1 MKVTLENIYTV
12 LFSVLCFSLSFI
24 GDRFYAIPNGINIS
38 LVLIFP
44 FLVNK
49 QKFIDHIVKK
59 PIVWFAVFLSFI
71 LVKSAL
77 LGHFLEDI
85 SVIKKL
91 SQVLLL
97 LILSCG
103 IKPKSTDTLKSGVV
117 LGTLIAVIYSVI
129 KIGII
134 VIQTTTFNFA
144 KGPIINET
152 LPVQRLYLGLLCTIS
167 LILVIE
173 KFFKNRQKLNLFL
186 AVLFILFVFLIAA
199 RIAIISVLIV
209 IIYYVFT
216 MIKKAKHKYIVLLLI
231 ISATSMV
238 VLSNNNLSKRILH
251 LDDTF
256 RETYVDKIA
265 MHEPRFLI
273 WKYSYEALQS
283 TNLFLGNGFNRT
295 EEKLVSSYKKIPQL
309 KKRGWF
315 INKRF
320 NTHNQYIDI
329 ALSQGF
335 IGLSLFLIF
344 LFQLFVIAKKSH
356 SDFLLLLSALIYM
369 LVYNNF
375 HRVIGV
381 YIFSLIFIFI
391 LEKSNYQKLK
401 K

>member
-1 MKVTLENIYTV
+1 MKVTLDNIYTV
-12 LFSVLCFSLSFI
+12 LFSVLCFSLAFI

-49 QKFIDHIVKK
+49 QKFINHIVKK

-71 LVKSAL
+71 LVKSVL

-103 IKPKSTDTLKSGVV
+103 IKPKSTETLKSGVV
-117 LGTLIAVIYSVI
+117 LGTFIAVIYSII

-167 LILVIE
+167 LILVLDR
-173 KFFKNRQKLNLFL
+173 FFKNRQKLNLFL
-186 AVLFILFVFLIAA
+186 AVLFTLFVFLIAA

-209 IIYYVFT
+209 IIYYVFI
-216 MIKKAKHKYIVLLLI
+216 MIKAKYKYIFLLLI
-231 ISATSMV
+231 ISTTSMG
-238 VLSNNNLSKRILH
+238 VLLNNNLSKRILH

-256 RETYVDKIA
+256 RESYVDKIA

-309 KKRGWF
+309 KKRAWF

-356 SDFLLLLSALIYM
+356 SDLLLLLSALIYM

>member
-1 MKVTLENIYTV
+1 MKVTLDNIYTV
-12 LFSVLCFSLSFI
+12 LFSVLCFSLAFI

-49 QKFIDHIVKK
+49 QKFINHIVKK

-71 LVKSAL
+71 LVKSVL

-103 IKPKSTDTLKSGVV
+103 IKPKSTETLKSGVV
-117 LGTLIAVIYSVI
+117 LGTFIAVIYSII

-186 AVLFILFVFLIAA
+186 AVLFTLFVFLIAA

-209 IIYYVFT
+209 IIYYVFI
-216 MIKKAKHKYIVLLLI
+216 MIKAKYKYIVLLLI
-231 ISATSMV
+231 ISTTSMV
-238 VLSNNNLSKRILH
+238 VLLNNNLSKRILH

-256 RETYVDKIA
+256 RESYVDKIA

-309 KKRGWF
+309 KKSAWF

-320 NTHNQYIDI
+320 NTHNQYLDI

>member
-1 MKVTLENIYTV
+1 MKVTLDNIYTV
-12 LFSVLCFSLSFI
+12 LFSVLCFSLAFI

-49 QKFIDHIVKK
+49 QKFINHIVKK
-59 PIVWFAVFLSFI
+59 PIVWFAIFLSFV
-71 LVKSAL
+71 LVKSVL

-91 SQVLLL
+91 SQALLL

-103 IKPKSTDTLKSGVV
+103 LKPKSTETLKSGIV
-117 LGTLIAVIYSVI
+117 LGTFIAVIYSLI

-134 VIQTTTFNFA
+134 VIQTTTFDFA

-167 LILVIE
+167 LILVLDR
-173 KFFKNRQKLNLFL
+173 FFKNRQKLNLFL
-186 AVLFILFVFLIAA
+186 AVLFTLFVFLIAA

-209 IIYYVFT
+209 IIYYVFI
-216 MIKKAKHKYIVLLLI
+216 MIKAKYKYIFLLLI
-231 ISATSMV
+231 ISTTSMV
-238 VLSNNNLSKRILH
+238 VLLNNNLSKRILH

-256 RETYVDKIA
+256 RESYVDKIA

-309 KKRGWF
+309 KKSAWF

-320 NTHNQYIDI
+320 NTHNQYLDI

>member
-1 MKVTLENIYTV
+1 MKVTLDNIYTV
-12 LFSVLCFSLSFI
+12 LFSVLCFSLAFI

-49 QKFIDHIVKK
+49 QKFINHIVKK

-71 LVKSAL
+71 LVKSVL

-103 IKPKSTDTLKSGVV
+103 IKPKSTETLKSGVV
-117 LGTLIAVIYSVI
+117 LGTFIAVIYSII

-186 AVLFILFVFLIAA
+186 AVLFTLFVFLIAA

-209 IIYYVFT
+209 IIYYVFI
-216 MIKKAKHKYIVLLLI
+216 MIKAKYKYIVLLLI
-231 ISATSMV
+231 ISTTSMV
-238 VLSNNNLSKRILH
+238 VLLNNNLSKRILH

-256 RETYVDKIA
+256 RERYVDKIA

-309 KKRGWF
+309 KKSAWF

-320 NTHNQYIDI
+320 NTHNQYLDI

>member
-1 MKVTLENIYTV
+1 MKVTLDNIYTV
-12 LFSVLCFSLSFI
+12 LFSVLCFSLAFI

-49 QKFIDHIVKK
+49 QKFINHIVKK

-71 LVKSAL
+71 LVKSVL

-91 SQVLLL
+91 SQALLL

-103 IKPKSTDTLKSGVV
+103 LKPKSTETLKSGIV
-117 LGTLIAVIYSVI
+117 LGTFIAVIYSLI

-134 VIQTTTFNFA
+134 VIQTTTFDFA

-167 LILVIE
+167 LILVLDR
-173 KFFKNRQKLNLFL
+173 FFKNRQKLNLFL
-186 AVLFILFVFLIAA
+186 AVLFTLFVFLIAA

-209 IIYYVFT
+209 IIYYVFI
-216 MIKKAKHKYIVLLLI
+216 MIKAKYKYIVLLLI
-231 ISATSMV
+231 ISTTSMV
-238 VLSNNNLSKRILH
+238 VILNNNLSKRILH

-256 RETYVDKIA
+256 RESYVDKIA

-309 KKRGWF
+309 KKRAWF

-356 SDFLLLLSALIYM
+356 SDLLLLLSALIYM

>member
-1 MKVTLENIYTV
+1 MRFSLDKIFTI
-12 LFSVLCFSLSFI
+12 LFSVLCFSLAFI
-24 GDRFYAIPNGINIS
+24 GDKYYAIPNGINIS
-38 LVLIFP
+38 LVLMFP

-49 QKFIDHIVKK
+49 KQVINHIVKK
-59 PIVWFAVFLSFI
+59 PIIWFAIFLSFI
-71 LVKSAL
+71 MVKSVL
-77 LGHFLEDI
+77 LGHLIEDI

-103 IKPKSTDTLKSGVV
+103 LKTKSIDTLKSGFI

-134 VIQTTTFNFA
+134 VIQTSAFNFA

-167 LILVIE
+167 LILVLQR
-173 KFFKNRQKLNLFL
+173 FFKNRQKLNLFL
-186 AVLFILFVFLIAA
+186 AALFTSFVFLIAA
-199 RIAIISVLIV
+199 RIAIFSILIV
-209 IIYYVFT
+209 IIYYVLT
-216 MIKKAKHKYIVLLLI
+216 ILKAKYKYIALLLI
-231 ISATSMV
+231 ISITSLV

-256 RETYVDKIA
+256 RESYVDKIA

-273 WKYSYEALQS
+273 WKYSYEVLHG

-295 EEKLVSSYKKIPQL
+295 EEKLVSNYKKISQF
-309 KKRGWF
+309 KKRNWF

-335 IGLSLFLIF
+335 IGLFLFLIF

-356 SDFLLLLSALIYM
+356 SDFLLLISALIYM

-391 LEKSNYQKLK
+391 LEKTNYQKLK

>member
-1 MKVTLENIYTV
+1 MRFSLDKIFTI
-12 LFSVLCFSLSFI
+12 LFSVLCFSLAFI
-24 GDRFYAIPNGINIS
+24 GDKHYAIPNGINIS
-38 LVLIFP
+38 LVLMFP

-49 QKFIDHIVKK
+49 KQVINHIVKK
-59 PIVWFAVFLSFI
+59 PIIWFAIFLSFI
-71 LVKSAL
+71 IVKSVL
-77 LGHFLEDI
+77 LGHLIEDI

-103 IKPKSTDTLKSGVV
+103 LKTKSIDTLKSGFI

-134 VIQTTTFNFA
+134 VIQTSAFNFA

-167 LILVIE
+167 LILVLQR
-173 KFFKNRQKLNLFL
+173 FFKNRQKLNLFL
-186 AVLFILFVFLIAA
+186 AALFTSFVFLIAA
-199 RIAIISVLIV
+199 RIAIFSILIV
-209 IIYYVFT
+209 IIYYVLT
-216 MIKKAKHKYIVLLLI
+216 TLKAKYKYIALLLI
-231 ISATSMV
+231 ISITSLV

-256 RETYVDKIA
+256 RESYVDKIA

-273 WKYSYEALQS
+273 WKYSYEVLHG

-295 EEKLVSSYKKIPQL
+295 EEKLVSNYKKIPQF
-309 KKRGWF
+309 KKRNWF

-335 IGLSLFLIF
+335 IGLFLFLIF

-356 SDFLLLLSALIYM
+356 SDFLLLISALIYM

-391 LEKSNYQKLK
+391 LEKTNYQKLK

>member
-1 MKVTLENIYTV
+1 MKVTLDNIYTV
-12 LFSVLCFSLSFI
+12 LFSVLCFSLAFI

-49 QKFIDHIVKK
+49 QKFINHIVKK

-71 LVKSAL
+71 LVKSVL

-103 IKPKSTDTLKSGVV
+103 LKPKSTETLKSGIV
-117 LGTLIAVIYSVI
+117 LGTFIAVIYSLI

-134 VIQTTTFNFA
+134 VIQTTTFDFA

-167 LILVIE
+167 LILVLDR
-173 KFFKNRQKLNLFL
+173 FFKNRQKLNLFL
-186 AVLFILFVFLIAA
+186 AVLFTLFVFLIAA

-209 IIYYVFT
+209 IIYYVFI
-216 MIKKAKHKYIVLLLI
+216 MIKAKYKYIFLLLI
-231 ISATSMV
+231 ISTTSMV
-238 VLSNNNLSKRILH
+238 VLLNNNLSKRILH

-256 RETYVDKIA
+256 RESYVDKIA

-309 KKRGWF
+309 KKSAWF

-320 NTHNQYIDI
+320 NTHNQYLDI

>member
-1 MKVTLENIYTV
+1 MKVTLDNIYTV
-12 LFSVLCFSLSFI
+12 LFSVLCFSLAFI

-49 QKFIDHIVKK
+49 QKFINHIVKK

-71 LVKSAL
+71 LVKSVL

-91 SQVLLL
+91 SQALLL

-103 IKPKSTDTLKSGVV
+103 LKPKSTETLKSGIV
-117 LGTLIAVIYSVI
+117 LGTFIAVIYSLI

-134 VIQTTTFNFA
+134 VIQTTTFDFA

-167 LILVIE
+167 LILVLDR
-173 KFFKNRQKLNLFL
+173 FFKNRQKLNLFL
-186 AVLFILFVFLIAA
+186 AVLFTLFVFLIAA

-209 IIYYVFT
+209 IIYYVFI
-216 MIKKAKHKYIVLLLI
+216 MIKAKYKYIFLLLI
-231 ISATSMV
+231 ISTTSMG
-238 VLSNNNLSKRILH
+238 VLLNNNLSKRILH

-256 RETYVDKIA
+256 RESYVDKIA

-309 KKRGWF
+309 KKRAWF

>member
-1 MKVTLENIYTV
+1 MRVSLDKIFTI
-12 LFSVLCFSLSFI
+12 LFSVLCFSLAFI
-24 GDRFYAIPNGINIS
+24 GDKYYAIPNGINIS
-38 LVLIFP
+38 LVLMFP

-49 QKFIDHIVKK
+49 KQVINHIVKK
-59 PIVWFAVFLSFI
+59 PIIWFAIFLSFI
-71 LVKSAL
+71 MVKSVL
-77 LGHFLEDI
+77 LGHLIEDI

-103 IKPKSTDTLKSGVV
+103 LKTKSIDTLKSGFI

-134 VIQTTTFNFA
+134 VIQTSAFNFA

-167 LILVIE
+167 LILVLQR
-173 KFFKNRQKLNLFL
+173 FFKNRQKLNLFL
-186 AVLFILFVFLIAA
+186 AALFTSFVFLIAA
-199 RIAIISVLIV
+199 RIAIFSILIV
-209 IIYYVFT
+209 IIYYVLT
-216 MIKKAKHKYIVLLLI
+216 TLKAKYKYIALLLI
-231 ISATSMV
+231 ISITSLV

-256 RETYVDKIA
+256 RESYVDKIA

-273 WKYSYEALQS
+273 WKYSYEVLHG

-295 EEKLVSSYKKIPQL
+295 EEKLVSNYKKISQF
-309 KKRGWF
+309 KKRNWF

-335 IGLSLFLIF
+335 IGLFLFLIF

-356 SDFLLLLSALIYM
+356 SDFLLLISALIYM

-391 LEKSNYQKLK
+391 LEKTNYQKLK

>member
-1 MKVTLENIYTV
+1 MKVTLDNIYTV
-12 LFSVLCFSLSFI
+12 LFSVLCFSLAFI

-49 QKFIDHIVKK
+49 QKFINHIVKK

-71 LVKSAL
+71 LVKSVL

-91 SQVLLL
+91 SQALLL

-103 IKPKSTDTLKSGVV
+103 LKPKSTETLKSGIV
-117 LGTLIAVIYSVI
+117 LGTFIAVIYSLI

-134 VIQTTTFNFA
+134 VIQTTTFDFA

-167 LILVIE
+167 LILVLDR
-173 KFFKNRQKLNLFL
+173 FFKNRQKLNLFL
-186 AVLFILFVFLIAA
+186 AVLFTLFVFLIAA

-209 IIYYVFT
+209 IIYYVFI
-216 MIKKAKHKYIVLLLI
+216 MIKAKYKYIFLLLI
-231 ISATSMV
+231 ISTTSMV
-238 VLSNNNLSKRILH
+238 VLLNNNLSKRILH

-256 RETYVDKIA
+256 RESYVDKIA

-309 KKRGWF
+309 KKRAWF

-329 ALSQGF
+329 ALSQ
-335 IGLSLFLIF
+335 
-344 LFQLFVIAKKSH
+344 VKT
-356 SDFLLLLSALIYM
+356 LLS
-369 LVYNNF
+369 
-375 HRVIGV
+375 
-381 YIFSLIFIFI
+381 
-391 LEKSNYQKLK
+391 
-401 K
+401 

>member
-1 MKVTLENIYTV
+1 MKVTLDNIYTV
-12 LFSVLCFSLSFI
+12 LFSVLCFSLAFI

-49 QKFIDHIVKK
+49 QKFINHIVKK

-71 LVKSAL
+71 LVKSVL

-91 SQVLLL
+91 SQALLL

-103 IKPKSTDTLKSGVV
+103 LKPKSTETLKSGIV
-117 LGTLIAVIYSVI
+117 LGTFIAVIYSLI

-134 VIQTTTFNFA
+134 VIQTTTFDFA

-167 LILVIE
+167 LILVLDR
-173 KFFKNRQKLNLFL
+173 FFKNRQKLNLFL
-186 AVLFILFVFLIAA
+186 AVLFTLFVFLIAA

-209 IIYYVFT
+209 IIYYVFI
-216 MIKKAKHKYIVLLLI
+216 MIKAKYKYIVLLLI
-231 ISATSMV
+231 ISTTSMV
-238 VLSNNNLSKRILH
+238 VLLNNNLSKRILH

-256 RETYVDKIA
+256 RESYVDKIA

-283 TNLFLGNGFNRT
+283 TNLFLGSGFNRT

-309 KKRGWF
+309 KKRAWF

-356 SDFLLLLSALIYM
+356 SDLLLLLSALIYM

>member
-1 MKVTLENIYTV
+1 MRVTLDNIYTV
-12 LFSVLCFSLSFI
+12 LFSVLCFSLAFI

-49 QKFIDHIVKK
+49 QKFINHIVKK
-59 PIVWFAVFLSFI
+59 PIIWFAVFLSFI
-71 LVKSAL
+71 LAKSVF

-103 IKPKSTDTLKSGVV
+103 IKPKSTKTLKSGVV
-117 LGTLIAVIYSVI
+117 LGTFIAVIYSLI

-134 VIQTTTFNFA
+134 VVQTTTFNFA

-167 LILVIE
+167 LILVLERFI
-173 KFFKNRQKLNLFL
+173 KNRQKINLFL
-186 AVLFILFVFLIAA
+186 AILFTLFVFLIAA

-209 IIYYVFT
+209 IIYYVFI
-216 MIKKAKHKYIVLLLI
+216 MIKAKYKYIVLLLI
-231 ISATSMV
+231 ISTTSMIV
-238 VLSNNNLSKRILH
+238 ILNNNVSKRILH

-256 RETYVDKIA
+256 RESYVDKIA

-283 TNLFLGNGFNRT
+283 TNFFLGNGFNRT

-309 KKRGWF
+309 KKRAWF

-335 IGLSLFLIF
+335 VGLSLFLIF

-381 YIFSLIFIFI
+381 YIFSNNFNFI

>member
-1 MKVTLENIYTV
+1 MKVTLDNIYTV
-12 LFSVLCFSLSFI
+12 LFSVLCFSLAFI

-49 QKFIDHIVKK
+49 QKFINHIVKK
-59 PIVWFAVFLSFI
+59 PIVWFAIFLSFV
-71 LVKSAL
+71 LVKSVL

-103 IKPKSTDTLKSGVV
+103 IKPKSTDTLKSGIV
-117 LGTLIAVIYSVI
+117 LGTFIAVIYSLI

-134 VIQTTTFNFA
+134 VIQTTTFDFA

-186 AVLFILFVFLIAA
+186 AVLFTLFVFLIAA

-209 IIYYVFT
+209 IIYYVFI
-216 MIKKAKHKYIVLLLI
+216 MIKAKYKYIVLLLI
-231 ISATSMV
+231 ISTTSMV
-238 VLSNNNLSKRILH
+238 VLLNNNLSKRILH

-256 RETYVDKIA
+256 RESYVDKIA

-309 KKRGWF
+309 KKSAWF

-320 NTHNQYIDI
+320 NTHNQYLDI

>member
-1 MKVTLENIYTV
+1 MKVTLDNIYTV
-12 LFSVLCFSLSFI
+12 LFSVLCFSLAFI

-49 QKFIDHIVKK
+49 QKFINHIVKK

-71 LVKSAL
+71 LVKSVL

-91 SQVLLL
+91 SQALLL

-103 IKPKSTDTLKSGVV
+103 LKPKSTETLKSGIV
-117 LGTLIAVIYSVI
+117 LGTFIAVIYSLI

-134 VIQTTTFNFA
+134 VIQTTTFDFA

-167 LILVIE
+167 LILVLDR
-173 KFFKNRQKLNLFL
+173 FFKNRQKLNLFL
-186 AVLFILFVFLIAA
+186 AVLFTLFVFLIAA

-209 IIYYVFT
+209 IIYYVFL
-216 MIKKAKHKYIVLLLI
+216 MIKAKYKYIFLLLI
-231 ISATSMV
+231 ISTTSMV
-238 VLSNNNLSKRILH
+238 VLLNNNLSKRILH

-256 RETYVDKIA
+256 RESYVDKIA

-309 KKRGWF
+309 KKRAWF

-356 SDFLLLLSALIYM
+356 SDLLLLLSALIYM

>member
-1 MKVTLENIYTV
+1 MKVTLDNIYTV
-12 LFSVLCFSLSFI
+12 LFSVLCFSLAFI

-49 QKFIDHIVKK
+49 QKFINHIVKK

-71 LVKSAL
+71 LVKSVL

-103 IKPKSTDTLKSGVV
+103 IKPKSTETLKSGIV
-117 LGTLIAVIYSVI
+117 LGTFIAVIYSII

-134 VIQTTTFNFA
+134 VIQTTTFDFA

-167 LILVIE
+167 LILVLDR
-173 KFFKNRQKLNLFL
+173 FFKNRQKLNLFL
-186 AVLFILFVFLIAA
+186 AVLFTLFVFLIAA

-209 IIYYVFT
+209 IIYYVFI
-216 MIKKAKHKYIVLLLI
+216 MIKAKYKYIFLLLI
-231 ISATSMV
+231 ISTTSMV
-238 VLSNNNLSKRILH
+238 VLLNNNLSKRILH

-256 RETYVDKIA
+256 RESYVDKIA

-309 KKRGWF
+309 KKRAWF

-356 SDFLLLLSALIYM
+356 SDLLLLLSALIYM

>member
-1 MKVTLENIYTV
+1 MKVTLDNIYTV
-12 LFSVLCFSLSFI
+12 LFSVLCFSLAFI

-49 QKFIDHIVKK
+49 QKFINHIVKK
-59 PIVWFAVFLSFI
+59 PIVWFAIFLSFV
-71 LVKSAL
+71 LVKSVL

-103 IKPKSTDTLKSGVV
+103 IKPKSTETLKSGVV
-117 LGTLIAVIYSVI
+117 LGTFIAVIYSII

-186 AVLFILFVFLIAA
+186 AVLFTLFVFLIAA

-209 IIYYVFT
+209 IIYYVFI
-216 MIKKAKHKYIVLLLI
+216 MIKAKYKYIFLLLI
-231 ISATSMV
+231 ISTTSMV
-238 VLSNNNLSKRILH
+238 VLLNNNLSKRILH

-256 RETYVDKIA
+256 RESYVDKIA

-309 KKRGWF
+309 KKRAWF

-356 SDFLLLLSALIYM
+356 SDLLLLLSALIYM

>member
-1 MKVTLENIYTV
+1 MKVTLDNIYTV
-12 LFSVLCFSLSFI
+12 LFSVLCFSLAFI

-49 QKFIDHIVKK
+49 QKFINHIVKK
-59 PIVWFAVFLSFI
+59 PIVWFAIFLSFV
-71 LVKSAL
+71 LVKSVL

-103 IKPKSTDTLKSGVV
+103 IKPKSTETLKSGVV
-117 LGTLIAVIYSVI
+117 LGTFIAVIYSLI

-134 VIQTTTFNFA
+134 VIQTTTFDFA

-167 LILVIE
+167 LILVLDR
-173 KFFKNRQKLNLFL
+173 FFKNRQKLNLFL
-186 AVLFILFVFLIAA
+186 AVLFTLFVFLIAA

-209 IIYYVFT
+209 IIYYVFI
-216 MIKKAKHKYIVLLLI
+216 MIKAKYKYIVLLLI
-231 ISATSMV
+231 ISTTSMA
-238 VLSNNNLSKRILH
+238 VLLNNNLSKRILH

-256 RETYVDKIA
+256 RESYVDKIA

-309 KKRGWF
+309 KKSAWF

-320 NTHNQYIDI
+320 NTHNQYLDI

>member
-1 MKVTLENIYTV
+1 MKVTLDNIYTV
-12 LFSVLCFSLSFI
+12 LFSVLCFSLAFI

-49 QKFIDHIVKK
+49 QKFINHIVKK

-71 LVKSAL
+71 LVKSVL

-91 SQVLLL
+91 SQALLL

-103 IKPKSTDTLKSGVV
+103 LKPKSTETLKSGIV
-117 LGTLIAVIYSVI
+117 LGTFIAVIYSLI

-134 VIQTTTFNFA
+134 VIQTTTFDFA

-167 LILVIE
+167 LILVLDR
-173 KFFKNRQKLNLFL
+173 FFKNRQKLNLFL
-186 AVLFILFVFLIAA
+186 AVLFTLFVFLIAA

-209 IIYYVFT
+209 IIYYVFI
-216 MIKKAKHKYIVLLLI
+216 MIKAKYKYIVLLLI
-231 ISATSMV
+231 ISTTSMV
-238 VLSNNNLSKRILH
+238 VLLNNNLSKRILH

-256 RETYVDKIA
+256 RESYVDKIA

-309 KKRGWF
+309 KKRAWF

-356 SDFLLLLSALIYM
+356 SDLLLLLSALIYM

>member
-1 MKVTLENIYTV
+1 MKVTLDNIYTV
-12 LFSVLCFSLSFI
+12 LFSVLCFSLAFI

-49 QKFIDHIVKK
+49 QKFINHIVKK

-71 LVKSAL
+71 LVKSVL

-103 IKPKSTDTLKSGVV
+103 LKPKSTETLKSGIV
-117 LGTLIAVIYSVI
+117 LGTFIAVIYSLI

-134 VIQTTTFNFA
+134 VIQTTTFDFA

-167 LILVIE
+167 LILVLDR
-173 KFFKNRQKLNLFL
+173 FFKNRQKLNLFL
-186 AVLFILFVFLIAA
+186 AVLFTLFVFLIAA

-209 IIYYVFT
+209 IIYYVFI
-216 MIKKAKHKYIVLLLI
+216 MIKAKYKYIFLLLI
-231 ISATSMV
+231 ISTTSMV
-238 VLSNNNLSKRILH
+238 VLLNNNLSKRILH

-256 RETYVDKIA
+256 RESYVDKIA

-309 KKRGWF
+309 KKRAWF

-356 SDFLLLLSALIYM
+356 SDLLLLLSALIYM

>member
-1 MKVTLENIYTV
+1 MKVTLDNIYTV
-12 LFSVLCFSLSFI
+12 LFSVLCFSLAFI

-49 QKFIDHIVKK
+49 QKFINHIVKK

-71 LVKSAL
+71 LVKSVL

-91 SQVLLL
+91 SQALLL

-103 IKPKSTDTLKSGVV
+103 LKPKSTETLKSGIV
-117 LGTLIAVIYSVI
+117 LGTFIAVIYSLI

-134 VIQTTTFNFA
+134 VIQTTTFDFA

-167 LILVIE
+167 LILVLDR
-173 KFFKNRQKLNLFL
+173 FFKNRQKLNLFL
-186 AVLFILFVFLIAA
+186 AVLFTLFVFLIAA

-209 IIYYVFT
+209 IIYYVFI
-216 MIKKAKHKYIVLLLI
+216 MIKAKYKYIVLLLI
-231 ISATSMV
+231 ISTTSMV
-238 VLSNNNLSKRILH
+238 VLLNNNLSKRILH

-256 RETYVDKIA
+256 RESYVDKIA

-309 KKRGWF
+309 KKSAWF

-320 NTHNQYIDI
+320 NTHNQYLDI

>member
-1 MKVTLENIYTV
+1 MRFSLDKIFTI
-12 LFSVLCFSLSFI
+12 LFSVLCFSLAFI
-24 GDRFYAIPNGINIS
+24 GDKYYAIPNGINIS
-38 LVLIFP
+38 LVLMFP

-49 QKFIDHIVKK
+49 KQVINHIVKK
-59 PIVWFAVFLSFI
+59 PIIWFAIFLSFI
-71 LVKSAL
+71 IVKSVL
-77 LGHFLEDI
+77 LGHLIEDI

-103 IKPKSTDTLKSGVV
+103 LKTKSIDTLKSGFI

-134 VIQTTTFNFA
+134 VIQTSAFNFA

-167 LILVIE
+167 LILVLQR
-173 KFFKNRQKLNLFL
+173 FFKNRQKLNLFL
-186 AVLFILFVFLIAA
+186 AALFTSFVFLIAA
-199 RIAIISVLIV
+199 RIAIFSILIV
-209 IIYYVFT
+209 IIYYVLT
-216 MIKKAKHKYIVLLLI
+216 ILKAKYKYIALLLI
-231 ISATSMV
+231 ISITSLV

-256 RETYVDKIA
+256 RESYVDKIA

-273 WKYSYEALQS
+273 WKYSYEVLHG

-295 EEKLVSSYKKIPQL
+295 EEKLVSNYKKISQF
-309 KKRGWF
+309 KKRNWF

-335 IGLSLFLIF
+335 IGLFLFLIF

-356 SDFLLLLSALIYM
+356 SDFLLLISALIYM

-391 LEKSNYQKLK
+391 LEKTNYQKLK

>member
-1 MKVTLENIYTV
+1 MKVTLDNIYTV
-12 LFSVLCFSLSFI
+12 LFSVLCFSLAFI

-49 QKFIDHIVKK
+49 QKFINHIVKK

-71 LVKSAL
+71 LVKSVL

-91 SQVLLL
+91 SQALLL

-103 IKPKSTDTLKSGVV
+103 LKPKSTETLKSGIV
-117 LGTLIAVIYSVI
+117 LGTFIAVIYSLI

-134 VIQTTTFNFA
+134 VIQTTTFDFA

-167 LILVIE
+167 LILVLDR
-173 KFFKNRQKLNLFL
+173 FFKNRQKLNLFL
-186 AVLFILFVFLIAA
+186 AVLFTLFVFLIAA

-209 IIYYVFT
+209 IIYYVFI
-216 MIKKAKHKYIVLLLI
+216 MIKAKYKYIVLLLI
-231 ISATSMV
+231 ISTTSMA
-238 VLSNNNLSKRILH
+238 VLLNNNLSKRILH

-256 RETYVDKIA
+256 RESYVDKIA

-309 KKRGWF
+309 KKSAWF

-320 NTHNQYIDI
+320 NTHNQYLDI

>member
-1 MKVTLENIYTV
+1 MKVTLDNIYTV
-12 LFSVLCFSLSFI
+12 LFSVLCFSLAFI

-49 QKFIDHIVKK
+49 QKFINHIVKK
-59 PIVWFAVFLSFI
+59 PIVWFAIFLSFV
-71 LVKSAL
+71 LVKSVL

-103 IKPKSTDTLKSGVV
+103 IKPKSTETLKSGVV
-117 LGTLIAVIYSVI
+117 LGTFIAVIYSII

-186 AVLFILFVFLIAA
+186 AVLFTLFVFLIAA

-209 IIYYVFT
+209 IIYYVFI
-216 MIKKAKHKYIVLLLI
+216 MIKAKYKYIVLLLI
-231 ISATSMV
+231 ISTTSMV
-238 VLSNNNLSKRILH
+238 VLLNNNLSKRILH

-256 RETYVDKIA
+256 RESYVDKIA

-309 KKRGWF
+309 KKSAWF

>member
-1 MKVTLENIYTV
+1 MRVSLDKIFTI
-12 LFSVLCFSLSFI
+12 LFSVLCFSLAFI
-24 GDRFYAIPNGINIS
+24 GDKYYAIPNGINIS
-38 LVLIFP
+38 LVLMFP

-49 QKFIDHIVKK
+49 KQVINHIVKK
-59 PIVWFAVFLSFI
+59 PIIWFAIFLSFI
-71 LVKSAL
+71 IVKSVL
-77 LGHFLEDI
+77 LGHLIEDI

-103 IKPKSTDTLKSGVV
+103 LKTKSIDTLKSGFI

-134 VIQTTTFNFA
+134 VIQTSAFNFA

-167 LILVIE
+167 LILVLQR
-173 KFFKNRQKLNLFL
+173 FFKNRQKLNLFL
-186 AVLFILFVFLIAA
+186 AALFTSFVFLIAA
-199 RIAIISVLIV
+199 RIAIFSILIV
-209 IIYYVFT
+209 IIYYVLT
-216 MIKKAKHKYIVLLLI
+216 TLKAKYKYIALLLI
-231 ISATSMV
+231 ISITSLV

-256 RETYVDKIA
+256 RESYVDKIA

-273 WKYSYEALQS
+273 WKYSYEVLHG

-295 EEKLVSSYKKIPQL
+295 EEKLVSNYKKIPQF
-309 KKRGWF
+309 KKRNWF

-335 IGLSLFLIF
+335 IGLFLFLIF

-356 SDFLLLLSALIYM
+356 SDFLLLISALIYM

-391 LEKSNYQKLK
+391 LEKTNYQKLK